1 MDKSSVK
8 LSIITPD
15 GAKLKRTITEHDNIE
30 ELLSH
35 IEEFIKETN
44 EAIESGKTL
53 TITCSKCCNGIS
65 FKNCVSSC
73 FSGNKTDVKNSVV

>member
-1 MDKSSVK
+1 MEKSSVK
-8 LSIITPD
+8 LSITTPD
-15 GAKLKRTITEHDNIE
+15 GAKLKRTITEHENIE

-35 IEEFIKETN
+35 IENFIKETN

-53 TITCSKCCNGIS
+53 SITCSKCCVGLS

-73 FSGNKTDVKNSVV
+73 MSGNDTDVKNSVV